1 MDPIQDLEA
10 RNYEENPRRDYPQ
23 RPGKFNWGAFFY
35 CIPWGIANHCYI
47 PLLALIPG
55 LNLVIIIL
63 SGFKGNKWAME
74 KNTYRDMEEF
84 SRIQETWNR
93 AGKFMFFISLVIFI
107 VVFAL
112 AMLGIFTV
120 PDLMESQNMVIE

>member
-1 MDPIQDLEA
+1 
-10 RNYEENPRRDYPQ
+10 
-23 RPGKFNWGAFFY
+23 
-35 CIPWGIANHCYI
+35 
-47 PLLALIPG
+47 
-55 LNLVIIIL
+55 
-63 SGFKGNKWAME
+63 ME

-93 AGKFMFFISLVIFI
+93 AGKFMFFISLIIFI

-120 PDLMESQNMVIE
+120 PELMESQNMVIE